1 LRGFFPKQ
9 ASHNVGA
16 CFFYP
21 CHAALAEGAR
31 LGAPAK
37 SKRVEIGEVMKI
49 TAVLLAAGQGTR
61 MKSDLPK
68 VLHPLC
74 GKPMLWHVL
83 EALREVTTEIPV
95 VVVGHG
101 AEAVTKYL
109 GDKAQTVLQ
118 EPQLGTG
125 HAAMQAEPHLK
136 GNTDMVIVTYADMPL
151 LRGETFKQ
159 LVETQLLNSGP
170 FSLLTVIAND
180 PRGFGRIV
188 RKSDGTVAAIV
199 EEYVAT
205 PEQQQIKELN
215 VGAYCFNA
223 EWLWDALKRI
233 EKNPKKGEY
242 YLTDIVEIAGRDN
255 LPVQAVIH
263 DDFIETI
270 GINTRVHLS
279 EAEAAMRM
287 RINREH
293 MLNGISMMDPASTYI
308 ETGVK
313 IGRDTTIMP
322 NTYIHGST
330 VIGERNVIGPNT
342 IIRDT
347 TIGNGCRILASVM
360 EGAVL
365 EDDVDMG
372 PFARLRKG
380 AHLKSHVHMG
390 NFGEVK
396 DSTLHEG
403 VKMGHFSYIG
413 NANIGAH
420 TNIGAGTI
428 TANYDGEKKSA
439 TIIGE
444 DVFIGSD
451 TMLVAPVTL
460 GDGARTGA
468 GAIVTK
474 NVPDDTLVVGMPARA
489 IRKLER
495 KKKK

>member
-1 LRGFFPKQ
+1 
-9 ASHNVGA
+9 
-16 CFFYP
+16 
-21 CHAALAEGAR
+21 
-31 LGAPAK
+31 
-37 SKRVEIGEVMKI
+37 MKI

-83 EALREVTTEIPV
+83 EALKEAATEPPV

-109 GDKAQTVLQ
+109 GDSARTVLQ

-125 HAAMQAEPHLK
+125 HAAMQAEALLR
-136 GNTDMVIVTYADMPL
+136 GSTDLVILTYADMPL
-151 LRGETFKQ
+151 LRGETFRR
-159 LVETQLLNSGP
+159 LVETQRLNPGP
-170 FSLLTVIAND
+170 MSLLTVIADD

-188 RKSDGTVAAIV
+188 RKADGTVQAIV

-205 PEQQQIKELN
+205 PEQQKIKELN

-223 EWLWDALKRI
+223 DWLWQALKRI

-242 YLTDIVEIAGRDN
+242 YLTDLVEIAVKDN
-255 LPVQAVIH
+255 LPVQAVLH

-279 EAEAAMRM
+279 EAEAALRA
-287 RINREH
+287 RINRDH
-293 MLNGISMMDPASTYI
+293 MLNGVSMTDPASTYI
-308 ETGVK
+308 DAGVK
-313 IGRDTTIMP
+313 IGRDTTLLP
-322 NTYIHGST
+322 NTFIHGDT

-347 TIGNGCRILASVM
+347 TIGNGCKILASVL

-413 NANIGAH
+413 NAVIGAN

-428 TANYDGEKKSA
+428 TCNYDGEKKHP
-439 TIIGE
+439 TVIGE

-451 TMLVAPVTL
+451 TMLVAPLTL

-468 GAIVTK
+468 GAVVTK
-474 NVPDDTLVVGMPARA
+474 NVPEDTLVVGMPARA

-495 KKKK
+495 RKQ

>member
-1 LRGFFPKQ
+1 
-9 ASHNVGA
+9 
-16 CFFYP
+16 
-21 CHAALAEGAR
+21 
-31 LGAPAK
+31 
-37 SKRVEIGEVMKI
+37 MKV

-61 MKSDLPK
+61 MKTDLPK

-83 EALREVTTEIPV
+83 EALKSATTEKPV
-95 VVVGHG
+95 VIVGHG
-101 AEAVTKYL
+101 AQEVQKYI
-109 GDKAQTVLQ
+109 GDAADCVLQ

-125 HAAMQAEPHLK
+125 HAAMQAEQLLEGK
-136 GNTDMVIVTYADMPL
+136 TDLVIVTYADMPL
-151 LRGETFKQ
+151 LRGETFQ
-159 LVETQLLNSGP
+159 RLVETQRLNPGP
-170 FSLLTVIAND
+170 FSLLTVIADD

-188 RKSDGTVAAIV
+188 RKPDNTVEAIV

-205 PEQQQIKELN
+205 PEQQAIKELN

-223 EWLWDALKRI
+223 EWLWGALHRI
-233 EKNPKKGEY
+233 RKNPKKGEY
-242 YLTDIVEIAGRDN
+242 YLTDIVEIAVKDD
-255 LPVQAVIH
+255 LPVQAVVH

-270 GINTRVHLS
+270 GINTRIHLS

-287 RINREH
+287 RINRYH
-293 MLNGISMMDPASTYI
+293 MLNGVSMMDPAATYI
-308 ETGVK
+308 DVGVK
-313 IGRDTTIMP
+313 IGRDTLIMP
-322 NTYIHGST
+322 NTYLHGNT
-330 VIGERNVIGPNT
+330 EIGEGNVIGPNS
-342 IIRDT
+342 IIRDSR
-347 TIGNGCRILASVM
+347 IGNRCKVLAVVM

-390 NFGEVK
+390 NFGEIK
-396 DSTLHEG
+396 DSTLGEG

-413 NANIGAH
+413 NATIGAN

-428 TANYDGEKKSA
+428 TANYDGEKKNP
-439 TIIGE
+439 TEIGE
-444 DVFIGSD
+444 DAFIGSD
-451 TMLVAPVTL
+451 TMLVAPIKL

-468 GAIVTK
+468 GAVVTK

-495 KKKK
+495 KNKKK

>member
-1 LRGFFPKQ
+1 
-9 ASHNVGA
+9 
-16 CFFYP
+16 
-21 CHAALAEGAR
+21 
-31 LGAPAK
+31 
-37 SKRVEIGEVMKI
+37 MKI

-61 MKSDLPK
+61 MKSDMPK

-83 EALREVTTEIPV
+83 EALKSVVTEKPV

-101 AEAVTKYL
+101 ADEVKKYV
-109 GDKAQTVLQ
+109 GDSAECVLQ

-125 HAAMQAEPHLK
+125 HAALQAESLLK
-136 GNTDMVIVTYADMPL
+136 GKTDYVIVTYADMPL
-151 LRGETFKQ
+151 LRGETFER
-159 LVETQLLNSGP
+159 LLETQRLNPGP
-170 FSLLTVIAND
+170 FSLLTVIADD

-188 RKSDGTVAAIV
+188 RKAEGTVAAIV

-205 PEQQQIKELN
+205 PKQREIKELN
-215 VGAYCFNA
+215 VGAYCFKA
-223 EWLWDALKRI
+223 DWLWDALHRI
-233 EKNPKKGEY
+233 EKNPVKGEY
-242 YLTDIVEIAGRDN
+242 YLTDIVELAVKDH

-279 EAEAAMRM
+279 EAGAALRM

-293 MLNGISMMDPASTYI
+293 MLNGVSMMDPASTYI
-308 ETGVK
+308 EVDVK
-313 IGRDTTIMP
+313 IGKDTTIMP
-322 NTYIHGST
+322 NTYIHGNT
-330 VIGERNVIGPNT
+330 MIGEGNVIGPNAIIRNT
-342 IIRDT
+342 II
-347 TIGNGCRILASVM
+347 GNDCKILASVL

-365 EDDVDMG
+365 EDDIDIG

-413 NANIGAH
+413 NTIIGAR

-428 TANYDGEKKSA
+428 TCNYDGEKKHA
-439 TIIGE
+439 TEIGE
-444 DVFIGSD
+444 DAFIGSD
-451 TMLVAPVTL
+451 TMLVAPLKL

-468 GAIVTK
+468 GAVVTK
-474 NVPDDTLVVGMPARA
+474 NVPDDTLVVGIPARA
-489 IRKLER
+489 IRKVER
-495 KKKK
+495 KPKKQNH

>member
-1 LRGFFPKQ
+1 
-9 ASHNVGA
+9 
-16 CFFYP
+16 
-21 CHAALAEGAR
+21 
-31 LGAPAK
+31 
-37 SKRVEIGEVMKI
+37 MKI

-74 GKPMLWHVL
+74 GRPMVWHVL
-83 EALREVTTEIPV
+83 EALKPATTEKPV
-95 VVVGHG
+95 VVAGHG
-101 AEAVTKYL
+101 AEAVQKYL
-109 GDKAQTVLQ
+109 GEVANCVLQ

-125 HAAMQAEPHLK
+125 HAAMQAGPLLK
-136 GNTDMVIVTYADMPL
+136 GKTDLVIVTYADMPL
-151 LRGETFKQ
+151 LRGETFQ
-159 LVETQLLNSGP
+159 RLVETQRLNPGP
-170 FSLLTVIAND
+170 VTLLTVIADD

-188 RKSDGTVAAIV
+188 RKPDETVQAIV

-215 VGAYCFNA
+215 VGAYCFSA
-223 EWLWDALKRI
+223 DWLWDALHRI

-242 YLTDIVEIAGRDN
+242 YLTDIVEIAVRDG
-255 LPVQAVIH
+255 LPVQAVVH

-279 EAEAAMRM
+279 EAEAAMRV

-293 MLNGISMMDPASTYI
+293 MLNGVSMMNPAETYI
-308 ETGVK
+308 EVGVK
-313 IGRDTTIMP
+313 IGRDTLLMP
-322 NTYIHGST
+322 NTYIQGNT
-330 VIGERNVIGPNT
+330 EIGEGNVIGPNA

-347 TIGNGCRILASVM
+347 KVGNHCRILASVM

-380 AHLKSHVHMG
+380 AHLKDHVHMG

-396 DSTLHEG
+396 DSTLHTG

-413 NANIGAH
+413 NANIGAN

-428 TANYDGEKKSA
+428 TCNYDGEKKHL
-439 TIIGE
+439 TEVGE
-444 DVFIGSD
+444 DAFLGSD
-451 TMLVAPVTL
+451 TMLVAPIKL
-460 GDGARTGA
+460 GAGARTGA
-468 GAIVTK
+468 GAVVTK

-489 IRKLER
+489 IRKVER